1 MPSNLRGAAAEGAS
15 KGYAQWST
23 FIHSAFTDAEK
34 VALETESARQD
45 YVARTARV
53 AAATKE
59 EASASLAR
67 QQRAREEQESAKTCD
82 DYIADLKRESKEA
95 IDAIPKGSPVDQRE
109 GTRKQ
114 PRKVDKDCFHRSV
127 EAGRF
132 GGLPCDTSEY
142 HTHRAESRQ
151 NMRVDIS
158 LLMKRDEK
166 TRNMRMKPA
175 VVED

>member
-1 MPSNLRGAAAEGAS
+1 M
-15 KGYAQWST
+15 
-23 FIHSAFTDAEK
+23 
-34 VALETESARQD
+34 ETESARQD

-82 DYIADLKRESKEA
+82 DCIADLKRESKEA

-127 EAGRF
+127 EAG
-132 GGLPCDTSEY
+132 
-142 HTHRAESRQ
+142 
-151 NMRVDIS
+151 
-158 LLMKRDEK
+158 
-166 TRNMRMKPA
+166 
-175 VVED
+175 